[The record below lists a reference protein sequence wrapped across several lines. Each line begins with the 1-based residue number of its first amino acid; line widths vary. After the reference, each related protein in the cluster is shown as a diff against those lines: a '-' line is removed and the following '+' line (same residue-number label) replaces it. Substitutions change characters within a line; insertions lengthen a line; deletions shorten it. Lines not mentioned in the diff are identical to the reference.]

1 MQRILF
7 IIVLSLAF
15 VFPSWA
21 QEAKKADNVQIT
33 GHVLVEKDKDG
44 QSVVKVKS
52 DDGTVIQLVGDKLPE
67 LLKIEK
73 LSEKEF
79 VFSGEKQPA
88 KDGAPETF
96 LLKDFF
102 EVEADH
108 TGHDHNTSKESDDHK
123 GHNHA
128 PGEKH

>member
-7 IIVLSLAF
+7 IVVLSLAF

-44 QSVVKVKS
+44 KSIVQVKS

-79 VFSGEKQPA
+79 VFSGEKLPA
-88 KDGAPETF
+88 KDGAPET
-96 LLKDFF
+96 LLVKDFF

-108 TGHDHNTSKESDDHK
+108 TGHGHDNKEVDE
-123 GHNHA
+123 HNHA